1 MWEFEFWYRFAV
13 SKRTR
18 HSSELS
24 VERFYRRKLKYAED
38 KEEVYVTLDL
48 WLLGKRY

>member
-1 MWEFEFWYRFAV
+1 MWELEFWYRFAA
-13 SKRTR
+13 SKRTEQR
-18 HSSELS
+18 SELS

-38 KEEVYVTLDL
+38 KEEVYVTLGF